1 MSLPVKLAE
10 VAFKL
15 HKEDR
20 IDKDKLVSLL
30 ETCVNIAALENGY
43 AEEHGLPFPEGRR
56 KRKSRYR
63 QGGRP

>member
-15 HKEDR
+15 HKEGR
-20 IDKDKLVSLL
+20 IDKTKLVSML

-43 AEEHGLPFPEGRR
+43 AEAHGMPFPDRGNRHKRR
-56 KRKSRYR
+56 TRRGK
-63 QGGRP
+63 